1 LRDDAE
7 IEPVDGRG
15 RLTVDGGVKILQG
28 LGEALL
34 AKRDQAE
41 KMQGFCMVWGELE
54 RLPVG
59 RFGLCQA
66 IGLLMDASLFEPGFD
81 RRRGTLVRY
90 SSFGFLTA
98 SLGSIHDASTAAGR
112 ERS

>member
-1 LRDDAE
+1 M
-7 IEPVDGRG
+7 
-15 RLTVDGGVKILQG
+15 KIFQG

-34 AKRDQAE
+34 PVRDQAE
-41 KMQGFCMVWGELE
+41 EMERFCMVWRKFE

-59 RFGLCQA
+59 RFCLCQA
-66 IGLLMDASLFEPGFD
+66 VGLLMDASLFEPGFD
-81 RRRGTLVRY
+81 RRRGALVWY